1 MIPGQLNKI
10 VEIQKPTAGSVDDYG
25 GPTATWSTHAKVWGR
40 VSPLRGRELINASAL
55 KAEGTVLFITRYVA
69 GVTAAMRILFDG
81 LYYDIAAPPVD
92 VDMRHKE
99 LQILTKV
106 GMHNVS

>member
-25 GPTATWSTHAKVWGR
+25 GPSATWSTHAKVWGK
-40 VSPLRGRELINASAL
+40 VSPLRGREMISANAL
-55 KAEGTVLFITRYVA
+55 KSEGTVLFVLRYVA
-69 GVTAAMRILFDG
+69 GVTAAMRLVVDSV
-81 LYYDIAAPPVD
+81 YYNIESVSD

-99 LQILTKV
+99 LQILART
-106 GMHNVS
+106 GLHDVS